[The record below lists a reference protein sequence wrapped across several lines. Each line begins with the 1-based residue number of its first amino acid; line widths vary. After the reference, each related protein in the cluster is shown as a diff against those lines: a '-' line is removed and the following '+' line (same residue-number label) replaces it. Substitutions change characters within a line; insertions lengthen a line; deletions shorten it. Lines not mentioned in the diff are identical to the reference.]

1 MTAILQAWHRFTAAL
16 SRADGPF
23 RWIRRGWRSSLLLR
37 ITTITLGSSLI
48 VLTVLGVTLLS
59 KVTTGLMGAKED
71 TSISEASA
79 GLIEAQRVIEA
90 AEASP
95 TAPSPARLVD
105 AIVAGLG
112 SQGGSPTQF
121 DILLLA
127 AQPGQSLPERGTN
140 LVSTSSI
147 DAEFRLALI
156 ADRSQLWT
164 YGPIRYINGVSVP
177 GLIVGAPLDIPS
189 LGDYNLYYLFPLTQE
204 QQTLDLVR
212 GAVLLTGALLLVL
225 LTLIARLVTRLV
237 VNPVRE
243 AARTAALLAEGQ
255 LSERMTVRGE
265 DELAQLATTFNDMA
279 SSLQQQIKQLEELSR
294 VQQRFVA
301 DVSHELRTPLTTIRM
316 AADLMFERRV
326 EFDAATSRA
335 AELLQNQLDR
345 FEELLVD
352 LLEISRFDAGAAV
365 LDVEACD
372 VNALV
377 ARAVEQ
383 ARPLAI
389 RIDTSLDFIESP
401 VSAVVAADS
410 RRINRVVRNLL
421 DNAIEHS
428 DGKGVVVTV
437 GADNDAVAIT
447 VRDFGLGLRPGESG
461 LVFNRFWRA
470 DPARAR
476 TTGGTGL
483 GLSIAY
489 EDARLHGGW
498 LEAWGE
504 PGQGSNFR
512 LTLPREVRGTLVESP
527 LPLVPENFEVMESVD
542 PSAVRLDAIPGPASR
557 GFQLP
562 PRSRRS

>member
-1 MTAILQAWHRFTAAL
+1 MTSILHGWHRFTSALRPAAV
-16 SRADGPF
+16 PI
-23 RWIRRGWRSSLLLR
+23 RWIGRGWRHSLLLR
-37 ITTITLGSSLI
+37 ITTITLVSSLI
-48 VLTVLGVTLLS
+48 VLTVLGATLLS
-59 KVTTGLMGAKED
+59 KVTTGLMGAKEQ

-112 SQGGSPTQF
+112 SQGASSAQF

-127 AQPGQSLPERGTN
+127 AEPGQSLPERGTN
-140 LVSTSSI
+140 LVSTTSI
-147 DAEFRLALI
+147 NPDLRLALK
-156 ADRSQLWT
+156 ATQTQLWT
-164 YGPIRYINGVSVP
+164 YDPINYINGLSVP
-177 GLIVGAPLDIPS
+177 GLIVGAPLEIPS
-189 LGDYNLYYLFPLTQE
+189 LGQYNLYYLFPLIQE

-237 VNPVRE
+237 VNPVRD
-243 AARTAALLAEGQ
+243 AARTAELLAEGQ
-255 LSERMTVRGE
+255 LSERMTVHGD
-265 DELAQLATTFNDMA
+265 DELAQLATTFNAMA
-279 SSLQQQIKQLEELSR
+279 ESLQQQIKQLEELSR

-326 EFDAATSRA
+326 EFDPATSRA

-377 ARAVEQ
+377 SRAVEQ
-383 ARPLAI
+383 ARPLAV
-389 RIDTSLDFIESP
+389 RIDTSLELMPSEQP
-401 VSAVVAADS
+401 AVVAADS

-437 GADNDAVAIT
+437 GTNEDSVAIA

-476 TTGGTGL
+476 STGGTGL
-483 GLSIAY
+483 GLSIAF

-504 PGQGSNFR
+504 PGKGSNFR
-512 LTLPREVRGTLVESP
+512 LTLPRVVRGQLSRSP
-527 LPLVPENFEVMESVD
+527 LPLVPVDFEDIEKED
-542 PSAVRLDAIPGPASR
+542 PSAVRLDAIPGPVSP

-562 PRSRRS
+562 PRSGRP

>member
-1 MTAILQAWHRFTAAL
+1 MTSIPHAWHRFAAAL
-16 SRADGPF
+16 SPAAGFF
-23 RWIRRGWRSSLLLR
+23 RWLERGWRSSLLLR
-37 ITTITLGSSLI
+37 ITTITLVSSLI
-48 VLTVLGVTLLS
+48 VLTVLGVSLLS
-59 KVTTGLMGAKED
+59 KVTTGLMGAKEQ

-95 TAPSPARLVD
+95 TAPSPSRLVD
-105 AIVAGLG
+105 AIVSGLG
-112 SQGGSPTQF
+112 SRGGTSTQF
-121 DILLLA
+121 DVLLLA
-127 AQPGQSLPERGTN
+127 ALPGQALPERGTN

-147 DAEFRLALI
+147 DPELRLALNENQT
-156 ADRSQLWT
+156 QLWT
-164 YGPIRYINGVSVP
+164 YDPINYINGLSVP
-177 GLIVGAPLDIPS
+177 GLLVGAPLEIPS
-189 LGDYNLYYLFPLTQE
+189 LGRYNLYYLFPLIQE

-243 AARTAALLAEGQ
+243 AARTAALLADGQ

-265 DELAQLATTFNDMA
+265 DELAQLATTFNEMA

-365 LDVEACD
+365 LDIEACD

-383 ARPLAI
+383 AQPLAA
-389 RIDTSLDFIESP
+389 RIDTSLELVPSTDP
-401 VSAVVAADS
+401 AVVAADS

-428 DGKGVVVTV
+428 DGKGVLVTV
-437 GADNDAVAIT
+437 GTNEDSVAIS
-447 VRDFGLGLRPGESG
+447 VRDFGLGLRPGESA

-483 GLSIAY
+483 GLSIAF

-504 PGQGSNFR
+504 PGLGSNFR
-512 LTLPREVRGTLVESP
+512 LTLPRVVRGPLTRSPLALVPLNFEAVESTD
-527 LPLVPENFEVMESVD
+527 S
-542 PSAVRLDAIPGPASR
+542 SAVRLDAIPRPVSQ

-562 PRSRRS
+562 PRSGRS

>member
-1 MTAILQAWHRFTAAL
+1 MV
-16 SRADGPF
+16 
-23 RWIRRGWRSSLLLR
+23 RREGHHLPR
-37 ITTITLGSSLI
+37 
-48 VLTVLGVTLLS
+48 
-59 KVTTGLMGAKED
+59 
-71 TSISEASA
+71 TS
-79 GLIEAQRVIEA
+79 
-90 AEASP
+90 
-95 TAPSPARLVD
+95 
-105 AIVAGLG
+105 
-112 SQGGSPTQF
+112 
-121 DILLLA
+121 
-127 AQPGQSLPERGTN
+127 
-140 LVSTSSI
+140 
-147 DAEFRLALI
+147 
-156 ADRSQLWT
+156 
-164 YGPIRYINGVSVP
+164 
-177 GLIVGAPLDIPS
+177 
-189 LGDYNLYYLFPLTQE
+189 
-204 QQTLDLVR
+204 
-212 GAVLLTGALLLVL
+212 
-225 LTLIARLVTRLV
+225 ARLVTRLV
-237 VNPVRE
+237 VNPVRD
-243 AARTAALLAEGQ
+243 AARTAALLADGQ

-316 AADLMFERRV
+316 AADLMFERRS

-352 LLEISRFDAGAAV
+352 LLEISRFDAGVAV
-365 LDVEACD
+365 LDVDACD
-372 VNALV
+372 LNALV
-377 ARAVEQ
+377 SRAVEQ

-389 RIDTSLDFIESP
+389 RIDTSLDFQASQT
-401 VSAVVAADS
+401 SAIVAADS

-428 DGKGVVVTV
+428 DGKGVLVTV
-437 GADNDAVAIT
+437 GADETAVAVT

-483 GLSIAY
+483 GLSIAF

-512 LTLPREVRGTLVESP
+512 LTLPRSVRAPLMESP
-527 LPLVPENFEVMESVD
+527 LPLVPENFDSIESAD
-542 PSAVRLDAIPGPASR
+542 LSAVRLDAIPGPASQ

-562 PRSRRS
+562 PRSGRA

>member
-1 MTAILQAWHRFTAAL
+1 M
-16 SRADGPF
+16 
-23 RWIRRGWRSSLLLR
+23 
-37 ITTITLGSSLI
+37 
-48 VLTVLGVTLLS
+48 LTVLGVSLLS

-71 TSISEASA
+71 TSIAEASA
-79 GLIEAQRVIEA
+79 GLIDAQRVIEA
-90 AEASP
+90 TEASP

-105 AIVAGLG
+105 AIVSGLA
-112 SQGGSPTQF
+112 SRGGSPAEF

-127 AQPGQSLPERGTN
+127 AEPRQSLPERGTN
-140 LVSTSSI
+140 LVSTASI
-147 DAEFRLALI
+147 TPELRAAL
-156 ADRSQLWT
+156 RQEPGQLWT
-164 YGPIRYINGVSVP
+164 YAPIISIDGFSEP

-189 LGDYNLYYLFPLTQE
+189 LGRYNLYYLFPLSQE

-243 AARTAALLAEGQ
+243 AARTATLLAEGQ
-255 LSERMTVRGE
+255 LSERMAVHGE
-265 DELAQLATTFNDMA
+265 DELAQLATTFNEMA

-316 AADLMFERRV
+316 AADLMFERRD
-326 EFDAATSRA
+326 EFDPATSRA

-383 ARPLAI
+383 ARPLAV
-389 RIDTSLDFIESP
+389 RIDTSLEFHP
-401 VSAVVAADS
+401 APNGAVAAADS

-428 DGKGVVVTV
+428 DGRGVVVTV
-437 GADNDAVAIT
+437 GSDALAVAVT
-447 VRDFGLGLRPGESG
+447 VRDFGLGLRPGEAG

-483 GLSIAY
+483 GLSIAF

-504 PGQGSNFR
+504 PGQGSSFR
-512 LTLPREVRGTLVESP
+512 LTLPRTARGTLAGSP
-527 LPLVPENFEVMESVD
+527 LPLVPLGFDSIEDVD
-542 PSAVRLDAIPGPASR
+542 GSAVRLDAIPGPSSQ

-562 PRSRRS
+562 PRAGRS

>member
-1 MTAILQAWHRFTAAL
+1 MTSILHVWHRFTAAV
-16 SRADGPF
+16 RPAAGPF
-23 RWIRRGWRSSLLLR
+23 LWLKRGWRRSLLLR
-37 ITTITLGSSLI
+37 ITLITLVSSLL

-59 KVTTGLMGAKED
+59 RVTTGLMGAKE
-71 TSISEASA
+71 TSSISEASA
-79 GLIEAQRVIEA
+79 GLIEAERVIEA

-112 SQGGSPTQF
+112 SRGGTPAQF

-127 AQPGQSLPERGTN
+127 AEPGQSLPERGTN
-140 LVSTSSI
+140 LVSTTSI
-147 DAEFRLALI
+147 DAALRLAL
-156 ADRSQLWT
+156 RERQTQLWT
-164 YGPIRYINGVSVP
+164 YDPIKYINGLSQP
-177 GLIVGAPLDIPS
+177 GLIVGAPINIPS
-189 LGDYNLYYLFPLTQE
+189 LGSYNLYYLFPLTQE

-237 VNPVRE
+237 VNPVRD
-243 AARTAALLAEGQ
+243 AARTAELLADGQ

-265 DELAQLATTFNDMA
+265 DELAQLATTFNEMA

-372 VNALV
+372 INALV

-383 ARPLAI
+383 ARPLAV
-389 RIDTSLDFIESP
+389 RIDTSLEMVPSESP
-401 VSAVVAADS
+401 AIVAADS

-428 DGKGVVVTV
+428 DGKGVLVTV
-437 GADNDAVAIT
+437 GVNADAVAIS
-447 VRDFGLGLRPGESG
+447 VRDFGLGLRPGERG

-483 GLSIAY
+483 GLAIAF

-512 LTLPREVRGTLVESP
+512 LTLPRVARGAFMESP
-527 LPLVPENFEVMESVD
+527 LPLIPLNFEEVESAD
-542 PSAVRLDAIPGPASR
+542 PSAVRLDAIPRPASP

-562 PRSRRS
+562 PRSGRS

>member
-1 MTAILQAWHRFTAAL
+1 MTSIRYSRPRLAAAL
-16 SRADGPF
+16 SPAAAPF
-23 RWIRRGWRSSLLLR
+23 RWLKRGWRGSLLLR
-37 ITTITLGSSLI
+37 ITTITLVSSLI
-48 VLTVLGVTLLS
+48 VLTVLGVSLLS
-59 KVTTGLMGAKED
+59 KVTTGLMGAKEQ
-71 TSISEASA
+71 TSIAEASA
-79 GLIEAQRVIEA
+79 GLIEAQRIIEA

-95 TAPSPARLVD
+95 TAPSPSRLVD

-112 SQGGSPTQF
+112 SQGGTSTQF

-127 AQPGQSLPERGTN
+127 AQPGQALPERGTN

-147 DAEFRLALI
+147 DPELRVALNQ
-156 ADRSQLWT
+156 DQTQLWT
-164 YGPIRYINGVSVP
+164 YDPIRYINGLSVP
-177 GLIVGAPLDIPS
+177 GLLVGAPLEIPS
-189 LGDYNLYYLFPLTQE
+189 LGRYHLYYLFPLTQE

-243 AARTAALLAEGQ
+243 AARTAALLADGQ

-265 DELAQLATTFNDMA
+265 DELAQLATTFNEMA
-279 SSLQQQIKQLEELSR
+279 ESLQQQIKQLEELSR

-326 EFDAATSRA
+326 EFDAATARA

-352 LLEISRFDAGAAV
+352 LLEISRFDAGVAV
-365 LDVEACD
+365 LDLEACD

-383 ARPLAI
+383 ARPLAT
-389 RIDTSLDFIESP
+389 RIDTSLELVASP
-401 VSAVVAADS
+401 DPALVAADS

-437 GADNDAVAIT
+437 GTNEDAVAIC
-447 VRDFGLGLRPGESG
+447 VRDYGLGLRPGESG

-483 GLSIAY
+483 GLSIAF

-504 PGQGSNFR
+504 PGLGSNFR
-512 LTLPREVRGTLVESP
+512 LTLPRVAREPLTRSP
-527 LPLVPENFEVMESVD
+527 LPLVPVNFEAVESAD
-542 PSAVRLDAIPGPASR
+542 SSAVRLDTIPGPASK

-562 PRSRRS
+562 PRSGRT